1 MALNKYYSDELAYL
15 RDLGAEFAN
24 ENPNLAPFLART
36 SRDPDVE
43 RLLEGFAFL
52 TGRLRQKIDD
62 EIPELSHSLI
72 GLFWPNYLRPIPAA
86 TIVEFTPEPGAL
98 TAPHHLDRGF
108 AMETAPIDGTAC
120 QFQTCYNLEI
130 IPARIIDAKA
140 ETTAATSRVT
150 VTVGFDHGLSL
161 AALGM
166 PSLRFYLDYEREP
179 AVAQELF
186 LQLFN
191 HLERCDVR
199 DPGGDVRHRLPAS
212 AISPVG
218 FLPGE
223 EVIPYPMNSFSGY
236 RLLQEYFLFPQKYMF
251 FDVNLGSQTEI
262 TSNRIELV
270 FEFRR
275 SFNNTARLKRDLFRL
290 NCTPAINIFKHDGQP
305 IRVDHTKTEY
315 RVRAAG
321 QRANHF
327 SIYSVDRVRGWVQGQ
342 NRRIDYQLFESFRHA
357 DGRAEEGVM
366 YFRTNVQPATVG
378 RGVDTYISFVDDKEN
393 LAIPPTQTVT
403 LELTC
408 TNGSLAERLGV
419 GAINR
424 PSGDTIPGV
433 NFSNVGQI
441 THQVPPPITGNLLW
455 RLISNLALNFSSIAS
470 IDGLRTVL
478 SNYNFRALVDD
489 RERRRM
495 ELLLDSLREIRTK
508 PIDWMVRG
516 LPVRGLRVDLSVEE
530 SKQGG
535 PGEAFLFGS
544 VLSHYLQNFSSLN
557 SCSQLTIKCLDSGM
571 SFEWPVR
578 IGQKSIL

>member
-1 MALNKYYSDELAYL
+1 MALNKYYSDELDYL

-24 ENPNLAPFLART
+24 ENPNLAPFLARA

-43 RLLEGFAFL
+43 RLMEGFAFL

-62 EIPELSHSLI
+62 ELPELSHSLI
-72 GLFWPNYLRPIPAA
+72 NLFWPNYLRPIPAA

-98 TAPHHLDRGF
+98 TAPHVLERGF
-108 AMETAPIDGTAC
+108 TMESAPIDGTPC
-120 QFQTCYNLEI
+120 QFRTCYNVDIL
-130 IPARIIDAKA
+130 PARILDAKA
-140 ETTAATSRVT
+140 ETTSSSSRVS

-161 AALGM
+161 AALGV

-186 LQLFN
+186 VRLFN
-191 HLERCDVR
+191 NLDRCDVR
-199 DPGGDVRHRLPAS
+199 EPGGEVHSHVPAS
-212 AISPVG
+212 AVTQVG
-218 FLPGE
+218 FLPTE
-223 EVIPYPMNSFSGY
+223 EVIPYPLNTFSGY

-251 FDVNLGSQTEI
+251 FDLNLGGQTEI
-262 TSNRIELV
+262 TANRIELS
-270 FEFRR
+270 FEFHR
-275 SFNNTARLKRDLFRL
+275 SFNNSARLKRDLFRL
-290 NCTPAINIFKHDGQP
+290 NCTPAINIFRHDGQP

-321 QRANHF
+321 QRANHY

-357 DGRAEEGVM
+357 DRSATEDTM
-366 YFRTNVQPATVG
+366 YFRTNVKPATVG

-419 GAINR
+419 GAVNR
-424 PSGDTIPGV
+424 PGGDSIPSV
-433 NFSNVGQI
+433 SFANIGQV
-441 THQVPPPITGNLLW
+441 THQVPPPISGNLLW
-455 RLISNLALNFSSIAS
+455 RLISNLSLNFSSIAN

-495 ELLLDSLREIRTK
+495 ELLLESLREIQTK

-516 LPVRGLRVDLSVEE
+516 LPVRGIRVELAVEE

-535 PGEAFLFGS
+535 PGEAYLFGTI
-544 VLSHYLQNFSSLN
+544 LSHYLQNFSSLN
-557 SCSQLTIKCLDSGM
+557 SCSQLAIECLDSGVR
-571 SFEWPVR
+571 FEWPVR